1 MPESDQRS
9 LQLDLQREAFGD
21 PTLQLEHVDLLELRV
36 PMAWGPL
43 TQHSGTM
50 GGGISSY
57 EDQEDGADEAERPAT
72 QAFPGAVPDH
82 RTVIALSNAL
92 SDAGCYV
99 KRAACRGETSGR
111 EGSSPCRIADLLAMS
126 AEGRPSPWSP
136 AIAPLG
142 QPEESLEQA
151 TVGPV
156 ATGGANRSEVTYS
169 DTACVCGNMTTPVLV
184 LMAHV
189 RRMSDL

>member
-1 MPESDQRS
+1 MVVRRMS
-9 LQLDLQREAFGD
+9 LKEA
-21 PTLQLEHVDLLELRV
+21 
-36 PMAWGPL
+36 
-43 TQHSGTM
+43 
-50 GGGISSY
+50 
-57 EDQEDGADEAERPAT
+57 PASRKRT
-72 QAFPGAVPDH
+72 EGRGPGAHGSGVTAYDSATGEVRW
-82 RTVIALSNAL
+82 RTEGL
-92 SDAGCYV
+92 SDALAVDVVDEHVMRKGLA
-99 KRAACRGETSGR
+99 RAACRGETSGW
-111 EGSSPCRIADLLAMS
+111 EESSPCRIADLLAMS

-136 AIAPLG
+136 AVAPFG